1 MKEQFSMIA
10 DQKQSLRGEARQVL
24 ADLPRLRDRSAGM
37 AVLGHLAMWIDWHR
51 ARTVA
56 AYCSLPTEP
65 HVLTPWPER
74 KTVLLPRIEG
84 DRLEL
89 HEVSGPEDL
98 VEGKFGIAEPR
109 ADTPRAGA
117 EADFILVPGLAFD
130 PQGGRLGRGGGFYD
144 RFLAGFRG
152 VKVGVCFAELVVDE
166 IPMEAHDIRMDFVAT
181 SEGIIC
187 CGPEN
192 TP

>member
-1 MKEQFSMIA
+1 MIS
-10 DQKQSLRGEARQVL
+10 DQKQSLRREAKQTL
-24 ADLPRLRDRSAGM
+24 AELPGLRSQTAGM

-51 ARTVA
+51 AKTVA
-56 AYCSLPTEP
+56 AYCSLPSEP
-65 HVLTPWPER
+65 HVLSPWPEG

-89 HEVSGPEDL
+89 HRVSGPGDL
-98 VEGKFGIAEPR
+98 VEGEFGIFQPRPDSPRVEP
-109 ADTPRAGA
+109 

-130 PQGGRLGRGGGFYD
+130 PAGGRLGRGGGFYD
-144 RFLAGFRG
+144 RFLAGFQG
-152 VKVGVCFAELVVDE
+152 VKVGVCFPELVVDE

-187 CGPEN
+187 CEPESSL
-192 TP
+192 PDSGA